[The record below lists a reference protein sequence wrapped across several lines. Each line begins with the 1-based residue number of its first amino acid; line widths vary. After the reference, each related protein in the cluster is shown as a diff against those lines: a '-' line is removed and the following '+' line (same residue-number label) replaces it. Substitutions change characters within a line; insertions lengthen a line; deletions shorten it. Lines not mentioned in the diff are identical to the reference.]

1 MAEIDDATV
10 AARTKEILETDEA
23 IKTQY
28 GDGSLTVRA
37 LRKAVAAALNA
48 EESTIKKVV
57 KSTLYA
63 YMDEQ
68 RPPEEEDEAVAAEE
82 APKEEPAP
90 KKKAKGVRR
99 KSRKPTDR
107 LTDKAAFEA
116 KLREDNWQVEE
127 RPRSKDGVRRNTGYK
142 LYSIPGE
149 TKQYPSLLQVA
160 RAHYPEFVTGAATES
175 LTYRYGSERE
185 REAAAPRRKRPRG
198 DSFAEPTRDV
208 LEPKSSAY
216 VPARVKVRWA
226 DQSLTRIFDF
236 ERVAR
241 SELGAQLH
249 PDLGKRMEFL
259 RWQQA
264 RVQARLQTI
273 SDREQKKAVNCVRV
287 AELKEQLKAMR
298 GDMSKFVE

>member
-1 MAEIDDATV
+1 M
-10 AARTKEILETDEA
+10 
-23 IKTQY
+23 
-28 GDGSLTVRA
+28 
-37 LRKAVAAALNA
+37 
-48 EESTIKKVV
+48 
-57 KSTLYA
+57 
-63 YMDEQ
+63 
-68 RPPEEEDEAVAAEE
+68 
-82 APKEEPAP
+82 
-90 KKKAKGVRR
+90 
-99 KSRKPTDR
+99 
-107 LTDKAAFEA
+107 
-116 KLREDNWQVEE
+116 
-127 RPRSKDGVRRNTGYK
+127 
-142 LYSIPGE
+142 
-149 TKQYPSLLQVA
+149 
-160 RAHYPEFVTGAATES
+160 
-175 LTYRYGSERE
+175 
-185 REAAAPRRKRPRG
+185 
-198 DSFAEPTRDV
+198 

-273 SDREQKKAVNCVRV
+273 SDREQKKAVNYVRV